1 MEAETLARARRIGI
15 LGGSFNPAHG
25 GHLYISRSALD
36 RLRLDEL
43 WWLVSPQN
51 PLKSTEGMA
60 PMAERMAAA
69 RRLATDPRIKVSDL
83 ELELGTRYSV
93 HTMAALKRRFPT
105 VRFVWIMGADVLLEL
120 PRWKAWRAFMRSVP
134 IVVFPRPSY
143 SRRALTGKVARRFA
157 RYKIGKNRVARLV
170 VMRPPVWLFLDVMPD
185 PISATRLRAG
195 QMKRR

>member
-1 MEAETLARARRIGI
+1 MARARRIGL
-15 LGGSFNPAHG
+15 LGGSFNPAHS
-25 GHLYISRSALD
+25 GHLHISRKALD

-51 PLKSTEGMA
+51 PLKSAEDMA

-69 RRLATDPRIKVSDL
+69 HRLASDPRIKVSDL

-105 VRFVWIMGADVLLEL
+105 VHFVWIMGADVFLEL
-120 PRWKAWRAFMRSVP
+120 PRWKAWRAFLRSVP
-134 IVVFPRPSY
+134 IVVFPRPRF

-157 RYKIGKNRVARLV
+157 RHRVGQKRAAKLAA
-170 VMRPPVWLFLDVMPD
+170 MRPPAWLFLDVKPD
-185 PISATRLRAG
+185 PISATRLRAMPG
-195 QMKRR
+195 AGPAQ